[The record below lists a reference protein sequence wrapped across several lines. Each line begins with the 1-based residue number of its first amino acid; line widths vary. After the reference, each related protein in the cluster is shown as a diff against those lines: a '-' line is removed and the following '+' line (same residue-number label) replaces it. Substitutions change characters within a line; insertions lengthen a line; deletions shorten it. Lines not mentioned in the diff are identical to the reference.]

1 MFAQQVHIVVTFMIL
16 VEGLIVIGCGYLAAY
31 LRWIVSGYLWRPDPT
46 ALVGIIL
53 FLMFVNSFSMGRMGL
68 YSDRRPGSLLNVA
81 WRLAVVV
88 VIDFALLFVGLFSL
102 KYYDIGRLFLLIY
115 GALLYVSLLFGRA
128 FLDFYMDQRS
138 SKGFNR
144 RQVLIVGSDERA
156 AKVVEA
162 LKEQRSWGHAVVGCL
177 RPDADA
183 ENCCRGVP
191 DLGMAEDFYNVVH
204 SHSVDEVIFVLPRD
218 GDIGPMIEECR
229 RLGLSYRVVPS
240 MYDPQEPTPMSVER
254 IQNIPTLAWNSV
266 RIDASGLLYKTILDY
281 LAGFVGF
288 CIFLAVYPFVAVAI
302 KLDSPGPVMFRQPR
316 VGQNRRLF
324 HIYKFR
330 SMFVDA
336 EARKKELMA
345 GNLMGGENG
354 LMFKM
359 ERDPRVTRVGAF
371 LRKTSLDELPQFINV
386 LRGEMSLVGTRP
398 PTVDEVERY
407 DGWHYRRMSMK
418 PGITGLWQ
426 ISGRNKINDFDEVVK
441 LDLSYIDNWHFFY
454 DLVIIW
460 KTIFVV
466 LRRKGAL

>member
-1 MFAQQVHIVVTFMIL
+1 
-16 VEGLIVIGCGYLAAY
+16 
-31 LRWIVSGYLWRPDPT
+31 
-46 ALVGIIL
+46 
-53 FLMFVNSFSMGRMGL
+53 
-68 YSDRRPGSLLNVA
+68 
-81 WRLAVVV
+81 
-88 VIDFALLFVGLFSL
+88 
-102 KYYDIGRLFLLIY
+102 
-115 GALLYVSLLFGRA
+115 
-128 FLDFYMDQRS
+128 
-138 SKGFNR
+138 
-144 RQVLIVGSDERA
+144 
-156 AKVVEA
+156 
-162 LKEQRSWGHAVVGCL
+162 
-177 RPDADA
+177 
-183 ENCCRGVP
+183 
-191 DLGMAEDFYNVVH
+191 
-204 SHSVDEVIFVLPRD
+204 
-218 GDIGPMIEECR
+218 MIEECR